1 MSYPQ
6 GCSDR
11 GLGPGRKAIG
21 NGGALNKQVPRG
33 GRCFGGLPGRDRDE
47 PRRPGSSFRVSVA
60 RPPAGAGWLHEVKH
74 GGYRV
79 VGQFE

>member
-21 NGGALNKQVPRG
+21 NGGALN
-33 GRCFGGLPGRDRDE
+33 GRQN
-47 PRRPGSSFRVSVA
+47 VA
-60 RPPAGAGWLHEVKH
+60 RHHARFFIGAGTNGIEARLRVGNAKELGPGPVDPVAENPPAV
-74 GGYRV
+74 RCNRII
-79 VGQFE
+79 

>member
-21 NGGALNKQVPRG
+21 NGGALKGFALYMVKAVLG
-33 GRCFGGLPGRDRDE
+33 GRAEDFIDL
-47 PRRPGSSFRVSVA
+47 A
-60 RPPAGAGWLHEVKH
+60 RANLWV
-74 GGYRV
+74 
-79 VGQFE
+79 

>member
-33 GRCFGGLPGRDRDE
+33 GLVGPRLLVDRKLEIRKRRQPLFNSEDAQARDQRAGRKRRDSE
-47 PRRPGSSFRVSVA
+47 A
-60 RPPAGAGWLHEVKH
+60 R
-74 GGYRV
+74 
-79 VGQFE
+79 